1 MSSRRAPGPV
11 LASARGWRASVAI
24 GSLLLLSA
32 CAAVPVNADRAAFA
46 AAPSRN
52 AVPRATVRLVPAST
66 LLLDVRLDRQVSSNG
81 CGAHAVAAV
90 IDYWN
95 RADPPSPARP
105 VPTGL
110 DIHARTPP
118 ASPAGYSLA
127 EVVGLLQGVGM
138 VAAAVGSTPDAIR
151 GELAAGR
158 PVIARVSV
166 SAGYLATVRLFAED
180 APLVGEVESMAAD
193 VTARLLEP
201 MSVARIEHYWVVVG
215 HDAANLIVLDPALGL
230 RVVRTEAF
238 ARAFGRGGSL
248 AVVVGGW
255 R

>member
-1 MSSRRAPGPV
+1 MTSRRAPGPV
-11 LASARGWRASVAI
+11 LASARGRRASVAI

-95 RADPPSPARP
+95 RADPPSPTRP

-127 EVVGLLQGVGM
+127 EVVELLQGVGM

-166 SAGYLATVRLFAED
+166 SAGYLATVRLFAGD
-180 APLVGEVESMAAD
+180 APLVGEIESMAAD

-201 MSVARIEHYWVVVG
+201 MSAARIEHYWVVVG
-215 HDAANLIVLDPALGL
+215 HDAANLIVLDPALGI
-230 RVVRTEAF
+230 RAVGNAAF

>member
-1 MSSRRAPGPV
+1 MKSGKAPGPV
-11 LASARGWRASVAI
+11 LAAASVRRASVAI

-32 CAAVPVNADRAAFA
+32 CASVPVNADRAAFA

-52 AVPRATVRLVPAST
+52 AVPRAAVRLVPAST
-66 LLLDVRLDRQVSSNG
+66 LLLDVRLDRQMGSNS

-90 IDYWN
+90 VDYWN
-95 RADPPSPARP
+95 RADPPSPTRP

-110 DIHARTPP
+110 DIHAATPP
-118 ASPAGYSLA
+118 AAPAGYSLS
-127 EVVGLLQGVGM
+127 EVVDLLESAGM

-151 GELAAGR
+151 AELAAGR
-158 PVIARVSV
+158 PAIARVSV
-166 SAGYLATVRLFAED
+166 SAGYLATIRLFAED
-180 APLVGEVESMAAD
+180 APLVGDVESMAAD

-201 MSVARIEHYWVVVG
+201 LTAARIDHYWVVVG
-215 HDAANLIVLDPALGL
+215 HDAEHMIVLDPALGI
-230 RVVRTEAF
+230 RAVGNAAF

>member
-1 MSSRRAPGPV
+1 MTSRRAPGPV

-95 RADPPSPARP
+95 RADPPSPTRP

-127 EVVGLLQGVGM
+127 EVAGLLQGVGM

-180 APLVGEVESMAAD
+180 APLVGEIESMAAD

-201 MSVARIEHYWVVVG
+201 MSAARIEHYWVVVG
-215 HDAANLIVLDPALGL
+215 HDAANLIVLDPALGI
-230 RVVRTEAF
+230 RAVRTEAF